1 MSGVS
6 DCTNG
11 KQHENSGQSTEV
23 RSDRVGIQMLQL
35 EFARVQQ
42 AWPSPQRWC
51 DCRREAWLA
60 CLILHRCPCTYSR
73 SGPAQKQMSAL
84 GFDHAE
90 REDKHNILRILP
102 SLSCPSQPL
111 PLIPLPGQSTS
122 AHHLRIAW
130 VVRLPQCKGAFRQ
143 AMQRCHESKHL
154 GALTQRRVLVSRC
167 FPLLEL
173 FLEPGTTLIVA
184 PNAQCSPQH

>member
-6 DCTNG
+6 DCTSE
-11 KQHENSGQSTEV
+11 KQHENSGQSTQA
-23 RSDRVGIQMLQL
+23 RLDRVGIQMLQL
-35 EFARVQQ
+35 ESACVQQ

-60 CLILHRCPCTYSR
+60 CLTLHQCPCTYSR

-90 REDKHNILRILP
+90 RGDKHNTLRILP

-111 PLIPLPGQSTS
+111 PLIPMPGQSTS
-122 AHHLRIAW
+122 AHHLQVAW
-130 VVRLPQCKGAFRQ
+130 GGQTSTVQG
-143 AMQRCHESKHL
+143 
-154 GALTQRRVLVSRC
+154 C
-167 FPLLEL
+167 FP
-173 FLEPGTTLIVA
+173 A
-184 PNAQCSPQH
+184 SNAAMS